1 MGYYQRPLLDKPQ
14 GVHEVS
20 TWQEYERW
28 KASNTQKVEDRP
40 CQAIIAVSEAS
51 TLRLVDEACGLP
63 WAMRIACEIPPDFDD
78 GEELNA
84 CLIQPAACAF
94 GKKPSV
100 DVQKGLDAE
109 RDEVRAAME
118 SIGCT
123 AFKRVPIGGLGPAK
137 DDHLAFLERAHV
149 ILIGGGVKG
158 ATAAELSLGAWEVYG
173 FFTRFSID
181 ESIKW
186 RHFQGAVLVGVGPG
200 ASVFSG
206 RVWHVDETVKGLED
220 HEPRKLESRDAMTM
234 FGGKQMIVAPGFMVD
249 EAMASVKRWGEPD
262 LPLTQLG
269 NVPSVFGLLERSAI
283 VLNTDG
289 TVEPSRGYVTFSRW
303 DFRRNR
309 ARETIFAPPPRGV
322 LEVVTKKRLRA
333 RHRDYGSGVKQNTI
347 IDDDSDDDEGGD
359 LDDAAEAARVAAA
372 ALARQRVEIAL
383 ARARALAR
391 GGDYRGA
398 LASAGDAVDG
408 AFRGAAALECFGGRA
423 AHKARAYESLA
434 RRAHA
439 AEKLLKPAAA
449 PGAPPPPPPDDAAE
463 LLDLVAGDLAL
474 NALLYPKDA
483 KASAKAAAARDRAAA
498 ARRARTAD
506 DVDAAAALDAR
517 DVHGSWR
524 VAKALAKRAALANL
538 ATLEL
543 AGARFGPTLAAAFA
557 EGLRGAASLLVVDLC
572 NTRCRDAGLIALAPA
587 LRALPA
593 LESLDVGDNG
603 LTDASAAPL
612 SGAWP
617 GLMALKLAGNA
628 FADAAPE
635 PASPYLEI
643 LDLSRNA
650 LGAARSPGVNAVAAW
665 LASPGAAPLR
675 ALDLGSNAL
684 TMRHVERLLNAA
696 LKAPELRTLD
706 LRGCRST
713 PALATSVA
721 RRTRFTRLDVLLGDA
736 PKSKSRAS
744 PE

>member
-1 MGYYQRPLLDKPQ
+1 MHQCCLSLSGQRRLEPRKAMGYYQRPLLDKPQ

-94 GKKPSV
+94 GKTPSV

-149 ILIGGGVKG
+149 ILIGGGVAG

-234 FGGKQMIVAPGFMVD
+234 FGGKQMIVAPGFIVD

-309 ARETIFAPPPRGV
+309 ARETIFAPPPR
-322 LEVVTKKRLRA
+322 EVAEEEAIA

-347 IDDDSDDDEGGD
+347 IDDDSDDDDGGD
-359 LDDAAEAARVAAA
+359 RDDAAEAARVAAA
-372 ALARQRVEIAL
+372 AVARQRCFGA
-383 ARARALAR
+383 AHSTKPGPTRA
-391 GGDYRGA
+391 
-398 LASAGDAVDG
+398 S
-408 AFRGAAALECFGGRA
+408 RGAAA
-423 AHKARAYESLA
+423 
-434 RRAHA
+434 
-439 AEKLLKPAAA
+439 KLLKPPAA

-474 NALLYPKDA
+474 NALLYPKDEGD
-483 KASAKAAAARDRAAA
+483 AAAAARAAA

-543 AGARFGPTLAAAFA
+543 AGAAFGPTLASRSPRASAARRPSSWWTCA
-557 EGLRGAASLLVVDLC
+557 TRGAA
-572 NTRCRDAGLIALAPA
+572 TRGSSRSRRPCGRSRRS
-587 LRALPA
+587 RASTSA
-593 LESLDVGDNG
+593 TTAHGRG
-603 LTDASAAPL
+603 AAPL
-612 SGAWP
+612 RR
-617 GLMALKLAGNA
+617 LAGPHGPQARGRA

-665 LASPGAAPLR
+665 LASPGAAP

-736 PKSKSRAS
+736 PKSKRAS

>member
-94 GKKPSV
+94 GKTPSV

-109 RDEVRAAME
+109 RDE
-118 SIGCT
+118 
-123 AFKRVPIGGLGPAK
+123 RVPIGGLGPAK

-149 ILIGGGVKG
+149 ILIGGGVAG

-234 FGGKQMIVAPGFMVD
+234 FGGKQMIVAPGFIVD

-347 IDDDSDDDEGGD
+347 IDDDSDDDDGGD
-359 LDDAAEAARVAAA
+359 RDDAAEAARVAAA
-372 ALARQRVEIAL
+372 AVARQRVEIAL
-383 ARARALAR
+383 ARVRELAR

-408 AFRGAAALECFGGRA
+408 AFRGAAAR
-423 AHKARAYESLA
+423 LA
-434 RRAHA
+434 RRQ
-439 AEKLLKPAAA
+439 
-449 PGAPPPPPPDDAAE
+449 G
-463 LLDLVAGDLAL
+463 
-474 NALLYPKDA
+474 
-483 KASAKAAAARDRAAA
+483 
-498 ARRARTAD
+498 
-506 DVDAAAALDAR
+506 
-517 DVHGSWR
+517 
-524 VAKALAKRAALANL
+524 LAKRAALANL

-543 AGARFGPTLAAAFA
+543 AGAAFGPTLAAAFA
-557 EGLRGAASLLVVDLC
+557 EGLRGAAALLVVDLRD
-572 NTRCRDAGLIALAPA
+572 TRCRDAGLIALAPA

-713 PALATSVA
+713 PARASVA
-721 RRTRFTRLDVLLGDA
+721 PGAARLDV
-736 PKSKSRAS
+736 PRRRAQVEAGE
-744 PE
+744 PRVVYG

>member
-94 GKKPSV
+94 GKTPSV

-137 DDHLAFLERAHV
+137 DDHLAFLERARHPHRRRRR
-149 ILIGGGVKG
+149 
-158 ATAAELSLGAWEVYG
+158 ARRRELSLGAWEVYG

-234 FGGKQMIVAPGFMVD
+234 FGGKQMIVAPGFIVD

-333 RHRDYGSGVKQNTI
+333 RHRDYGSGSGNR
-347 IDDDSDDDEGGD
+347 
-359 LDDAAEAARVAAA
+359 AAAA
-372 ALARQRVEIAL
+372 AL
-383 ARARALAR
+383 

-408 AFRGAAALECFGGRA
+408 AFRGAAALSASGPRTAQSPGLRA
-423 AHKARAYESLA
+423 SRD
-434 RRAHA
+434 AHA
-439 AEKLLKPAAA
+439 AEKLSAAGGA
-449 PGAPPPPPPDDAAE
+449 GAPPPPPPDDAAE

-483 KASAKAAAARDRAAA
+483 KATAAARAPARA
-498 ARRARTAD
+498 RARTAD

-543 AGARFGPTLAAAFA
+543 AGAARPTPRRVRRGPRRGGPPRGGPARHAVPR
-557 EGLRGAASLLVVDLC
+557 RGAHRARA
-572 NTRCRDAGLIALAPA
+572 T

-593 LESLDVGDNG
+593 LE
-603 LTDASAAPL
+603 ASTSATTASRTRAPRL

-736 PKSKSRAS
+736 PKSKRAS

>member
-1 MGYYQRPLLDKPQ
+1 MHQCCLSLSGQRRLEPRKAMGYYQRPLLDKPQ

-94 GKKPSV
+94 GKTPS
-100 DVQKGLDAE
+100 
-109 RDEVRAAME
+109 
-118 SIGCT
+118 
-123 AFKRVPIGGLGPAK
+123 RVPIGGLGPAK
-137 DDHLAFLERAHV
+137 DDHLAFLERARHPHRRRRRRR
-149 ILIGGGVKG
+149 
-158 ATAAELSLGAWEVYG
+158 AAAELSLGAWEVYG

-206 RVWHVDETVKGLED
+206 RVWHARRDRQGLED

-234 FGGKQMIVAPGFMVD
+234 FGGKQMIVAPGFIVD
-249 EAMASVKRWGEPD
+249 EAMASP
-262 LPLTQLG
+262 
-269 NVPSVFGLLERSAI
+269 
-283 VLNTDG
+283 
-289 TVEPSRGYVTFSRW
+289 
-303 DFRRNR
+303 
-309 ARETIFAPPPRGV
+309 
-322 LEVVTKKRLRA
+322 
-333 RHRDYGSGVKQNTI
+333 
-347 IDDDSDDDEGGD
+347 
-359 LDDAAEAARVAAA
+359 
-372 ALARQRVEIAL
+372 
-383 ARARALAR
+383 
-391 GGDYRGA
+391 
-398 LASAGDAVDG
+398 
-408 AFRGAAALECFGGRA
+408 
-423 AHKARAYESLA
+423 
-434 RRAHA
+434 
-439 AEKLLKPAAA
+439 
-449 PGAPPPPPPDDAAE
+449 
-463 LLDLVAGDLAL
+463 
-474 NALLYPKDA
+474 
-483 KASAKAAAARDRAAA
+483 

-543 AGARFGPTLAAAFA
+543 AGAAFGPTLAAAFA
-557 EGLRGAASLLVVDLC
+557 EGLRGAAALLVVDLRD
-572 NTRCRDAGLIALAPA
+572 TRCRDAGLIALAPA

-736 PKSKSRAS
+736 PKSKRAS

>member
-100 DVQKGLDAE
+100 DV
-109 RDEVRAAME
+109 
-118 SIGCT
+118 
-123 AFKRVPIGGLGPAK
+123 
-137 DDHLAFLERAHV
+137 
-149 ILIGGGVKG
+149 
-158 ATAAELSLGAWEVYG
+158 
-173 FFTRFSID
+173 
-181 ESIKW
+181 
-186 RHFQGAVLVGVGPG
+186 
-200 ASVFSG
+200 
-206 RVWHVDETVKGLED
+206 
-220 HEPRKLESRDAMTM
+220 
-234 FGGKQMIVAPGFMVD
+234 
-249 EAMASVKRWGEPD
+249 
-262 LPLTQLG
+262 
-269 NVPSVFGLLERSAI
+269 
-283 VLNTDG
+283 
-289 TVEPSRGYVTFSRW
+289 
-303 DFRRNR
+303 
-309 ARETIFAPPPRGV
+309 
-322 LEVVTKKRLRA
+322 
-333 RHRDYGSGVKQNTI
+333 
-347 IDDDSDDDEGGD
+347 
-359 LDDAAEAARVAAA
+359 
-372 ALARQRVEIAL
+372 
-383 ARARALAR
+383 
-391 GGDYRGA
+391 
-398 LASAGDAVDG
+398 
-408 AFRGAAALECFGGRA
+408 
-423 AHKARAYESLA
+423 
-434 RRAHA
+434 
-439 AEKLLKPAAA
+439 
-449 PGAPPPPPPDDAAE
+449 
-463 LLDLVAGDLAL
+463 
-474 NALLYPKDA
+474 
-483 KASAKAAAARDRAAA
+483 
-498 ARRARTAD
+498 
-506 DVDAAAALDAR
+506 
-517 DVHGSWR
+517 
-524 VAKALAKRAALANL
+524 

-543 AGARFGPTLAAAFA
+543 AGARIGPTLAAAFA
-557 EGLRGAASLLVVDLC
+557 EGLRGAASLLVLNLGD
-572 NTRCRDAGLIALAPA
+572 TRCRDAGLIALAPA

-736 PKSKSRAS
+736 PKSRQAS